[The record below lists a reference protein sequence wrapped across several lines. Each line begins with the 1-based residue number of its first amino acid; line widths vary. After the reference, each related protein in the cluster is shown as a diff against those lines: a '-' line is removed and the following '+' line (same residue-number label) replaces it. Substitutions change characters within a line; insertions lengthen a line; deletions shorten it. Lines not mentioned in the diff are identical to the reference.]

1 MLLAHLA
8 HEEADLEPISAAYQ
22 GSPPMKAALAKVK
35 KAHLPSMGNFV
46 LWLQDGA
53 SANEKAAL
61 RKAMPAPVIVLF
73 GAIAGRRYRREI
85 APVWAS
91 SAG

>member
-1 MLLAHLA
+1 
-8 HEEADLEPISAAYQ
+8 
-22 GSPPMKAALAKVK
+22 
-35 KAHLPSMGNFV
+35 MGNFV

-61 RKAMPAPVIVLF
+61 RKEMPAPVIALF

-91 SAG
+91 SAR